1 LGKIGQGRYNKVRVP
16 ALLGAIYCIPMT
28 RFGLAA
34 RKNNINSKRSASAK
48 LSQPEMAINQRT
60 NKKFQRKKLFKNRFK
75 RFRAFNTSF
84 RSYEMAKKNFQNTQ
98 KFSGATTN
106 DLSNEKTTSE
116 LMGTLIHIASSSYM
130 YCHTNFKFL
139 QLKR

>member
-1 LGKIGQGRYNKVRVP
+1 MATGSSCEESNIKNPFYGLGKKGQDRYNKVRVP

-34 RKNNINSKRSASAK
+34 RKNNINSKRSASSR
-48 LSQPEMAINQRT
+48 LIQSETAINQRT
-60 NKKFQRKKLFKNRFK
+60 NKKFQRKKMFKNQFK

-98 KFSGATTN
+98 KFSDATTN
-106 DLSNEKTTSE
+106 ESSNAKKTSE
-116 LMGTLIHIASSSYM
+116 LTS
-130 YCHTNFKFL
+130 
-139 QLKR
+139 